1 MQRGDK
7 DARATLERNGFTFF
21 DHWVWIF
28 RQKIRLGG
36 GVAMLTPSEKPV
48 FPDNNLHVEES

>member
-1 MQRGDK
+1 MPEQHLKEMD
-7 DARATLERNGFTFF
+7 LLFSIIGFGYFVRRY
-21 DHWVWIF
+21 DW
-28 RQKIRLGG
+28 GG